1 MPGYD
6 GNFGAKRAREA
17 RAALGLGPEDPFT
30 CVLTAIEETGVPV
43 VVAALPDEIAGL
55 CLERSGGESW
65 LIVNGLQY
73 VARQRFTL
81 AHEYGHHVMRHE
93 GIPPDSTQTVIQGL
107 ARSPVEVQANAFAA
121 EFLAP
126 AAGVRAMVDGEP
138 SLETIARIAERFGV
152 SLQAALVRLNNLRL
166 TTRDDELRAELADP
180 ELRSWV
186 RFTERV
192 DELARIERRLPRVS
206 ALLEGSE
213 LLAAMRG
220 DAPADP
226 ALSRA
231 LRLLMR

>member
-1 MPGYD
+1 
-6 GNFGAKRAREA
+6 
-17 RAALGLGPEDPFT
+17 
-30 CVLTAIEETGVPV
+30 
-43 VVAALPDEIAGL
+43 
-55 CLERSGGESW
+55 
-65 LIVNGLQY
+65 
-73 VARQRFTL
+73 
-81 AHEYGHHVMRHE
+81 
-93 GIPPDSTQTVIQGL
+93 
-107 ARSPVEVQANAFAA
+107 
-121 EFLAP
+121 
-126 AAGVRAMVDGEP
+126 MVDGEP
-138 SLETIARIAERFGV
+138 SLETIARIAEHFGV

>member
-1 MPGYD
+1 
-6 GNFGAKRAREA
+6 
-17 RAALGLGPEDPFT
+17 
-30 CVLTAIEETGVPV
+30 
-43 VVAALPDEIAGL
+43 
-55 CLERSGGESW
+55 
-65 LIVNGLQY
+65 
-73 VARQRFTL
+73 
-81 AHEYGHHVMRHE
+81 MRHE